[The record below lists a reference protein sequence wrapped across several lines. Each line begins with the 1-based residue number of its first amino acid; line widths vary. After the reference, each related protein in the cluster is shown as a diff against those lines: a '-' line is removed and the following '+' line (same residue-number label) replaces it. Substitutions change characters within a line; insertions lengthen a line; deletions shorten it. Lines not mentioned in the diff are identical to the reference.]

1 MALGFLWVGRIMS
14 TIHSDLDFLATT
26 EFALDWAEHRQLT
39 LQRAMKRGLDIV
51 LASLAILVLAL
62 PMLLIALTIIVDSR
76 GAPMI
81 RQRRVKARGQLFDML
96 KFRSMV
102 EGAELKMEDL
112 EDDNVHDGPIFKI
125 PEDPRRTRVGRIL
138 RKTSLDELP
147 NLFNVLTGDM
157 SLVGPRPPMPRE
169 VVQYDSLQMRR
180 LAVRP
185 GMTGLWQISGRSLL
199 PFDEMVRLDLNYI
212 ERWSFW
218 RDVVILV
225 RTLPAVI
232 SGRGAY

>member
-1 MALGFLWVGRIMS
+1 MS
-14 TIHSDLDFLATT
+14 TIHSDLDFLATS
-26 EFALDWAEHRQLT
+26 EFALDWAEHRPLT
-39 LQRAMKRGLDIV
+39 LQRGMKRLLDIA
-51 LASLAILVLAL
+51 LASVAILLLAL
-62 PMLLIALTIIVDSR
+62 PMALIVLAIVLDSR
-76 GAPMI
+76 GAPII

-96 KFRSMV
+96 KFRSMH
-102 EGAELKMEDL
+102 EGAEAKMDEL
-112 EDDNVHDGPIFKI
+112 EEDNVHEGPIFKI
-125 PEDPRRTRVGRIL
+125 PEDPRRTRVGRLL

-147 NLFNVLTGDM
+147 NLFNVLLGDM

-225 RTLPAVI
+225 KTLPAVI
-232 SGRGAY
+232 SCRGAY